1 LSDIINFHE
10 LLQEHDPASED
21 RNMSE
26 ICRIA
31 VGDSMND
38 QEALAAAD
46 VSIMPHNC
54 QPDLLEWAAGNLS
67 TNTFYYAD
75 EDFAAGVLQGLRRHL
90 YGS

>member
-1 LSDIINFHE
+1 
-10 LLQEHDPASED
+10 
-21 RNMSE
+21 MSE